1 MLEIIHFLWYYH
13 QYCVKIRSEEL
24 NPGVPPAVSAVLLR
38 SFASRTSLE
47 ENMKR
52 LIAFL
57 LIACMVA
64 CMCVAAVS
72 AADETTAAVEETTT
86 AVEETT
92 AAAEQT
98 TAAVEETSAAAESEA
113 APAEESEGPGALRII
128 LLVMQIL
135 SCVVLTA
142 TIMLQSSKEGGLG
155 ALTGNSGNYFGK
167 SKSATLDAKLGR
179 ITKWI
184 AAAFV
189 LLTLIVSLLYTA
201 A

>member
-1 MLEIIHFLWYYH
+1 
-13 QYCVKIRSEEL
+13 
-24 NPGVPPAVSAVLLR
+24 
-38 SFASRTSLE
+38 
-47 ENMKR
+47 MKR

-64 CMCVAAVS
+64 CMCVAVVS
-72 AADETTAAVEETTT
+72 ATDETTAAVEETTA

-92 AAAEQT
+92 AAVEET
-98 TAAVEETSAAAESEA
+98 TAAVEETAVAEETAVVEKTVAEETAAEE
-113 APAEESEGPGALRII
+113 AEESEGPGALRII

-135 SCVVLTA
+135 ACVVLTA
-142 TIMLQSSKEGGLG
+142 TVMLQSSKEGGLS
-155 ALTGNSGNYFGK
+155 ALTGNSGNYLGK
-167 SKSATLDAKLGR
+167 GKSATLDAKLAR

>member
-1 MLEIIHFLWYYH
+1 
-13 QYCVKIRSEEL
+13 
-24 NPGVPPAVSAVLLR
+24 
-38 SFASRTSLE
+38 
-47 ENMKR
+47 MKR

-57 LIACMVA
+57 LIACMIGCMFVA
-64 CMCVAAVS
+64 TVFA
-72 AADETTAAVEETTT
+72 TEETEA

-92 AAAEQT
+92 AAEEVATEDATVAEDI
-98 TAAVEETSAAAESEA
+98 AAAEESVPVDVIAENVPA
-113 APAEESEGPGALRII
+113 EAEESEGPGALRII

-135 SCVVLTA
+135 ACVVLTVVV
-142 TIMLQSSKEGGLG
+142 MLQSSKEGGLG
-155 ALTGNSGNYFGK
+155 ALAGNSGNYFGK
-167 SKSATLDAKLGR
+167 GKSATLDGKLAS

>member
-24 NPGVPPAVSAVLLR
+24 NPGVPPAVSAVLLW
-38 SFASRTSLE
+38 SFAPRTLLE

-64 CMCVAAVS
+64 CMCVAA
-72 AADETTAAVEETTT
+72 ADETTAAVEETTT

-92 AAAEQT
+92 AAAEET

>member
-1 MLEIIHFLWYYH
+1 
-13 QYCVKIRSEEL
+13 
-24 NPGVPPAVSAVLLR
+24 
-38 SFASRTSLE
+38 
-47 ENMKR
+47 MKR

-57 LIACMVA
+57 LIACMIGCMFVA
-64 CMCVAAVS
+64 TVFA
-72 AADETTAAVEETTT
+72 TEETDA

-92 AAAEQT
+92 AAEEVATEDATVAEDI
-98 TAAVEETSAAAESEA
+98 AAAEES
-113 APAEESEGPGALRII
+113 APVDVIAENVPAEAEESEGPGALRII

-135 SCVVLTA
+135 ACVVLTVVV
-142 TIMLQSSKEGGLG
+142 MLQSSKEGGLG

-167 SKSATLDAKLGR
+167 GKSATLDAKLAS

>member
-1 MLEIIHFLWYYH
+1 
-13 QYCVKIRSEEL
+13 
-24 NPGVPPAVSAVLLR
+24 
-38 SFASRTSLE
+38 
-47 ENMKR
+47 MKR

-72 AADETTAAVEETTT
+72 ATDETTAAVEETTA

-92 AAAEQT
+92 AAVEET
-98 TAAVEETSAAAESEA
+98 TAAVEETAVAEETAVVEKNVAEETAAEE
-113 APAEESEGPGALRII
+113 AEESEGPGALRII

-135 SCVVLTA
+135 ACVVLTA
-142 TIMLQSSKEGGLG
+142 TIMLQSGKEGGLG
-155 ALTGNSGNYFGK
+155 ALTGNSGNYLGK
-167 SKSATLDAKLGR
+167 GKSATLDAKLAR

>member
-1 MLEIIHFLWYYH
+1 
-13 QYCVKIRSEEL
+13 
-24 NPGVPPAVSAVLLR
+24 
-38 SFASRTSLE
+38 
-47 ENMKR
+47 MKR
-52 LIAFL
+52 LVAIL
-57 LIACMVA
+57 LIACMVT
-64 CMCVAAVS
+64 CMFVAGVS
-72 AADETTAAVEETTT
+72 AADETTAAVEETTA

-92 AAAEQT
+92 AAAEES
-98 TAAVEETSAAAESEA
+98 TAVAEEPPVAVEESTAAAAETEA
-113 APAEESEGPGALRII
+113 APAEETAAPAEQSESPSALRIV

-135 SCVVLTA
+135 ACVVLTVA
-142 TIMLQSSKEGGLG
+142 VMLQSSKEGGLG

-167 SKSATLDAKLGR
+167 NKSATMDGKLAG

>member
-1 MLEIIHFLWYYH
+1 
-13 QYCVKIRSEEL
+13 
-24 NPGVPPAVSAVLLR
+24 
-38 SFASRTSLE
+38 
-47 ENMKR
+47 MKR

-57 LIACMVA
+57 LIACMIGCMFVA
-64 CMCVAAVS
+64 TVFA
-72 AADETTAAVEETTT
+72 TEETEA

-92 AAAEQT
+92 AAEEVAEE
-98 TAAVEETSAAAESEA
+98 VESIAAETEESLPLADIMSEELPA
-113 APAEESEGPGALRII
+113 EAEESEGPGALRII

-135 SCVVLTA
+135 ACVVLTVVV
-142 TIMLQSSKEGGLG
+142 MLQSSKEGGLG
-155 ALTGNSGNYFGK
+155 ALAGNSGNYFGK
-167 SKSATLDAKLGR
+167 GKSATLDGKLAS